1 MADNTNVNNNAA
13 VVVVGRTAP
22 VPPGQQTV
30 SYTHLRA
37 HETS

>member
-22 VPPGQQTV
+22 VPPGQTKI
-30 SYTHLRA
+30 
-37 HETS
+37 